1 MDFNEIQNT
10 WKNSFRRKKSLDRE
24 QIETLLKIRKN
35 SNSALNKIKKSY
47 KIELIVG
54 SIMYIIIVFGL
65 FWFIKSSAVYIF
77 LLLITLLLGGGIY
90 FAWKSYKKINKT
102 IFDSEGLKPSLIKTI
117 TDIEKFINFGKSN
130 FVKYLIIPFA
140 ILLGMFIGIFIA
152 SQFTSDNKEFM
163 EMILTLERRS
173 IVKMIFVLI
182 ITSAGTIVYSQF
194 MLKRMYKQHLDEL
207 NQCLKEFEETDQ

>member
-10 WKNSFRRKKSLDRE
+10 WKNSFRRKKPLDRG

-77 LLLITLLLGGGIY
+77 LLLITLLLGWGIY
-90 FAWKSYKKINKT
+90 FAWESYKKIKET
-102 IFDSEGLKPSLIKTI
+102 IFDTEGLKPSLIKTI
-117 TDIEKFINFGKSN
+117 ADIEKFINFGKSN
-130 FVKYLIIPFA
+130 FIKYLIIPCA
-140 ILLGMFIGIFIA
+140 CLLGMFMGLFIA
-152 SQFTSDNKEFM
+152 SQFTSDNKDIM

-182 ITSAGTIVYSQF
+182 ITSAGTIVYSQY
-194 MLKRMYKQHLDEL
+194 MLKRMYRKHLNEL
-207 NQCLKEFEETDQ
+207 KQCLKEFEETDQ